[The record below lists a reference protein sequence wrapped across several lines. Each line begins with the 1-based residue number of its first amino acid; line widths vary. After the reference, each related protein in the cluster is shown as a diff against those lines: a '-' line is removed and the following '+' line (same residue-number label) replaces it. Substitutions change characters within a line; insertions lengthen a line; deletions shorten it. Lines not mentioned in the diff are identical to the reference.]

1 MAAHLGSFVDDV
13 EGVVGPSVWT
23 GGASTPPSWVVL
35 EDGAAALCPSS
46 ALPHWQRRMSF
57 FSDTIMRHAWS
68 ATA

>member
-35 EDGAAALCPSS
+35 DDSSSSVSVQRPSTVTAEARGGDGPTSMHPLRP
-46 ALPHWQRRMSF
+46 
-57 FSDTIMRHAWS
+57 
-68 ATA
+68 